1 MSVNLFGRS
10 YEQAGSSNADFLIK
24 TRGQVKIQYGSKF
37 IDLIKDGKINTEA
50 KFIYKEKEVGVKDGI
65 YVIGDG
71 EEAKVVLLVSGEQID
86 LKGEVGTTYVSFLS
100 DQETT
105 SDAKYNALQN
115 IGFIYKDLNTIPE
128 NSLKNGIVYI
138 ESEQKLYIVQEGVL
152 TEYNISIPTPYTQQF
167 IIAKTDD
174 EVGALVIKGEGKSNG
189 LLFDTLSIYS
199 TTDESTIK
207 SNGQLAIYIADNQ
220 KMLINKNQIVFSN
233 NVISSMFQSQNATSL
248 SGFRL
253 YMDADQSTLEV
264 DNLVVRNDNSS
275 VSLLFPEYW
284 TYSNNIISNITKS
297 EDGYIISLYY
307 NNEFKVGDTLY
318 TYYGQRELAT
328 FTVTVIDEK
337 TITVTSDIT
346 DTAGFIN
353 QTIFLVKREQTII
366 PHISKLGYNI
376 ENDSS
381 ISRFGDLSDLNLQS
395 STQSITGAGIYSEQ
409 IYSKKAAYIDE
420 YNLDYSDNSTNFA
433 STEWVNNLMSTFL
446 PKGCIIM
453 YNGTTIPDGWAICDG
468 TNGTPNLIGKFIKAS
483 NVAGETGGSNQI
495 QLTEENLPQ
504 HSHTITI
511 TTTNIQ
517 QGEEAIATIDNTS
530 SVETSTGQTGN
541 GTPIEWEPSYYSL
554 IYIIKL

>member
-10 YEQAGSSNADFLIK
+10 YEQVGSSNADFLIK

-37 IDLIKDGKINTEA
+37 IDLIKDGKLNTEA

-86 LKGEVGTTYVSFLS
+86 LKGEVGTTYVSFLA

-128 NSLKNGIVYI
+128 TSLKNGIVYI

-174 EVGALVIKGEGKSNG
+174 EAGALVIKGEGKSNG

-220 KMLINKNQIVFSN
+220 KMLIDKNQIVFSN

-253 YMDADQSTLEV
+253 YMNTDQSTLEV

-284 TYSNNIISNITKS
+284 IYSNNIISNITKS
-297 EDGYIISLYY
+297 EDSYIISLYY

-318 TYYGQRELAT
+318 TYYGQRELVT
-328 FTVTVIDEK
+328 FTVTAIDEK
-337 TITVTSDIT
+337 TVTVTSNIT
-346 DTAGFIN
+346 GTTGFTK

-381 ISRFGDLSDLNLQS
+381 ISRFGDLSDLNLKS

-409 IYSKKAAYIDE
+409 IYGKKAAYTDE

-433 STEWVNNLMSTFL
+433 STEWVNNLMNTFL

-453 YNGTTIPDGWAICDG
+453 YNGTTIPGGWAICDG

-495 QLTEENLPQ
+495 QLAEENLPQ

-517 QGEEAIATIDNTS
+517 QGEEAITTIDNTS

>member
-86 LKGEVGTTYVSFLS
+86 LKGEVGTTYVSFLA

-115 IGFIYKDLNTIPE
+115 IGFLYKDLNSIPE

-220 KMLINKNQIVFSN
+220 KMLIDKNQIVFSN

-297 EDGYIISLYY
+297 EDSYIISLYY

-328 FTVTVIDEK
+328 FTVIAIDEK

-433 STEWVNNLMSTFL
+433 STKWVNHLMSTFL